1 MDWIEALQDRRAAS
15 RPGAALAAGRDD
27 RGPADSLESGPAP
40 SRKLMSEKYRE
51 CARSRI
57 GWSMSERHGA
67 RAGQSRSLA
76 A

>member
-40 SRKLMSEKYRE
+40 SRSLMSEKYRE
-51 CARSRI
+51 RVRSRI
-57 GWSMSERHGA
+57 GCSMSERHGA
-67 RAGQSRSLA
+67 PAGQSRSLA